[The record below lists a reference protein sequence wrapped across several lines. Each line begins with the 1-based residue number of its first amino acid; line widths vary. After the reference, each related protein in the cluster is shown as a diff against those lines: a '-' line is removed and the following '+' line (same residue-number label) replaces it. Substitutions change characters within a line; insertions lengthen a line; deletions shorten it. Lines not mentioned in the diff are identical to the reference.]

1 METPNTDTMKVLTA
15 EEIQWVSGGLSSGLA
30 ALYTPPGR
38 IFLNPQPLPP

>member
-1 METPNTDTMKVLTA
+1 METPTTDTMKVLTA
-15 EEIQWVSGGLSSGLA
+15 EEIQWVSGGLKP